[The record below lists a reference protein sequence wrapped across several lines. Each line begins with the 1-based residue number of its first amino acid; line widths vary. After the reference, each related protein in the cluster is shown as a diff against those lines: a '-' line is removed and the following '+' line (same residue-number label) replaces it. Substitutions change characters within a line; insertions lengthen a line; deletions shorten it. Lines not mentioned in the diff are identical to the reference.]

1 MPRTEQRTNPV
12 SADDG
17 APRRNGTGLA
27 VAVGI
32 AATAAAGW
40 LAVAT
45 LDGARAVPWV
55 IARASGLASYV
66 LLLTLVTTGLL
77 LAHPW
82 ARRLRRPSPT
92 TRLALHVSLAT
103 FTLLFTVLHVVV
115 VATDPWSGVGW
126 RGALVP
132 LASGYRPVAVTLG
145 LLALW
150 AGLVT
155 GVTARL
161 AGRVAGR
168 VWWPVHRVA
177 ALTFVLVWTHS
188 VLAGTDT
195 AALRGCYAVS
205 GLAVVALALSRHAAR
220 TAADRREAHL
230 RALAGQPSATEEGR
244 R

>member
-1 MPRTEQRTNPV
+1 MPRTEQRTIPV

-17 APRRNGTGLA
+17 APGRSGTGLA

-32 AATAAAGW
+32 AATAGAGW

-45 LDGARAVPWV
+45 IDGARAVPWLV
-55 IARASGLASYV
+55 ARASGLASYV

-82 ARRLRRPSPT
+82 ARRLHRPSPT

-115 VATDPWSGVGW
+115 VAADPWSGVGW

-168 VWWPVHRVA
+168 AWWPVHRVA
-177 ALTFVLVWTHS
+177 ALTFALVWAHS

-205 GLAVVALALSRHAAR
+205 GLAVVALALSRYAAR
-220 TAADRREAHL
+220 TAADRREALL
-230 RALAGQPSATEEGR
+230 RTLAGQPSATEEGR